1 MIGVFWGYVFFFGLF
16 LGGLIGW
23 GASKA
28 SSKLDDGS
36 EQNIDFTKYVP
47 SKEEVLCVLRTI
59 QAMYRCSPHEDD
71 CMEEA
76 IRLIESMPEED
87 EDGE

>member
-28 SSKLDDGS
+28 SSKLDDKA
-36 EQNIDFTKYVP
+36 ELPKYIP
-47 SKEEVLCVLRTI
+47 SKEEILCVLRTI
-59 QAMYRCSPHEDD
+59 RATYRCSPHENE